1 MTMRPFLKRDGLSV
15 LIAMLGAVLVWLST
29 RQGAGVG
36 GDATIYLNSAK
47 NLVQGFGLG
56 LINPDGTFRLIPYF
70 PPFFPL
76 VLSLFSA
83 LQLDAA
89 VAARWLH
96 ILLFGLTLYMVVKTT
111 DELIQDWKF
120 SLALGLLLAFSPVLV
135 PAFSWVMSEPLSI
148 FLGTLSILL
157 ILTFF
162 RNPDKKWAFHV
173 SALLAGLS
181 TLTRYGAIV
190 YAATACILLL
200 MFFKGSLWQ
209 RIGKS
214 VVFGFEA
221 MLPVGIWAWVD
232 ISLTQTVSSR
242 SIHSLAGSGGRI
254 LAFFDGLKSVILF
267 WLLPDSWIRQP
278 FYPAW
283 GNTLILVVFLLM
295 LVLGAWFFLKQIR
308 THAELFRL
316 GVTLVLFSVLY
327 VLMTLFI
334 SLMTYPPITI
344 GTRMFSPMHLMIFWL
359 IVLILVQTWKSASN
373 RKVVPTAILL
383 GLIVLVL
390 WTGWRGS
397 RVVESTLQ
405 NGLGFQSVPWQ
416 QSDLVAFVRELPQDQ
431 GIVSNEEMALLFLTG
446 RQSYPLAEIYQN
458 EPSAVFTS
466 YGQAE
471 LLDVGQRQFKENDAV
486 LVLFDS
492 IDSQFEGLYSDQ
504 ARQRIEKLTDGL
516 QLIYQGMD
524 GAVYRYTDT
533 VEE

>member
-1 MTMRPFLKRDGLSV
+1 MKVKPFLGREGLS
-15 LIAMLGAVLVWLST
+15 ISAAILGAVLVWLST

-47 NLVQGFGLG
+47 NLAQGIGLG

-76 VLSLFSA
+76 VLSVFSG
-83 LQLDAA
+83 LHWDAA

-96 ILLFGLTLYMVVKTT
+96 ILLFGLTLYLVVRTT
-111 DELIQDWKF
+111 ENLIKDWKF

-148 FLGTLSILL
+148 FLGTLAILL
-157 ILTFF
+157 LLSFF
-162 RNPDKKWAFHV
+162 RNPNQKWVLHL

-200 MFFKGSLWQ
+200 LFLKGGFWQ
-209 RIGKS
+209 RFGRA
-214 VVFGFEA
+214 VVYGLESI
-221 MLPVGIWAWVD
+221 LPVGIWAWVD

-242 SIHSLAGSGGRI
+242 SFHSLAGSGGRI
-254 LAFFDGLKSVILF
+254 LAFFGSLKSVILF
-267 WLLPDSWIRQP
+267 WLLPDSWIQQP

-283 GNTLILVVFLLM
+283 GNTLILLVFL
-295 LVLGAWFFLKQIR
+295 VLLSLGTWFFLKQIR
-308 THAELFRL
+308 AQVELYRL
-316 GVTLVLFSVLY
+316 GVALVLFSVLY
-327 VLMTLFI
+327 VIMTLII

-344 GTRMFSPMHLMIFWL
+344 GTRMFSPLHLMVFWL
-359 IVLILVQTWKSASN
+359 IILIFGQVWKAASN
-373 RKVVPTAILL
+373 RKLVSTVILL
-383 GLIVLVL
+383 GLSVLVL

-397 RVVESTLQ
+397 RIVETTLQ
-405 NGLGFQSVPWQ
+405 NGLGFQSVSWQ
-416 QSDLVAFVRELPQDQ
+416 QSDLVAYVRELPQVQ
-431 GIVSNEEMALLFLTG
+431 KIVSNEEMALLYLTE

-458 EPSAVFTS
+458 EPSAVFTA

-471 LLDVGQRQFKENDAV
+471 PLDEGQRQFTENGAV

-492 IDSQFEGLYSDQ
+492 IYSQFEGLYSDQ
-504 ARQRIEKLTDGL
+504 SRQRVEKLTDGL
-516 QLIYQGMD
+516 QLIYQGKD
-524 GAVYRYTDT
+524 GAVYRNT